1 MASQHILHNTQDFD
15 KFLKERPAPEELVEK
30 NILKDPKIAPGLQQQ
45 AEELKK
51 SQLED
56 ALSSKLEHRPPASE
70 LIDHNIL
77 HESNVAPGLQRHME
91 ELKRSQL
98 EDMLAGKLET
108 RPRPSELVEHHIL
121 HASEVDPALRDDDA
135 DRNTF
140 DTSASAPIE
149 NLPSPNTIAAKQHVL
164 V

>member
-15 KFLKERPAPEELVEK
+15 KFLKERPAAEELVEK
-30 NILKDPKIAPGLQQQ
+30 NILKEQKIAPVLQQH

-56 ALSSKLEHRPPASE
+56 ALNSKLEHRPPASE
-70 LIDHNIL
+70 LIDQNIL
-77 HESNVAPGLQRHME
+77 HESNVAPALQKQTE

-98 EDMLAGKLET
+98 EDKLAAKIET
-108 RPRPSELVEHHIL
+108 RPRPSELVEQHIL
-121 HASEVDPALRDDDA
+121 HASEVDPALQ
-135 DRNTF
+135 DRSAT
-140 DTSASAPIE
+140 DTLQATPVNNI
-149 NLPSPNTIAAKQHVL
+149 PSPKTLAAKQQIL